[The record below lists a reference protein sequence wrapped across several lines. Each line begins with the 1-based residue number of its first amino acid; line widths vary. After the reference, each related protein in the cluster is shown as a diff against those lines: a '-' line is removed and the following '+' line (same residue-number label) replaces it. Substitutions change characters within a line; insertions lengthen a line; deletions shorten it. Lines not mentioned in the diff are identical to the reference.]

1 MAVRVKLRLN
11 IVSQLFFPKQ
21 MEIKIFDRVCTRNSL
36 NFASSER
43 AVLINAGMP
52 SGCFVWKV
60 ELRTGF
66 LRSSDGQA
74 ESHSPAPDTHSE
86 KKKKK

>member
-1 MAVRVKLRLN
+1 MTLRVKLRLN
-11 IVSQLFFPKQ
+11 IVSQLLFQKQ
-21 MEIKIFDRVCTRNSL
+21 MEIKISDGVCKGNSL

-60 ELRTGF
+60 
-66 LRSSDGQA
+66 
-74 ESHSPAPDTHSE
+74 
-86 KKKKK
+86 